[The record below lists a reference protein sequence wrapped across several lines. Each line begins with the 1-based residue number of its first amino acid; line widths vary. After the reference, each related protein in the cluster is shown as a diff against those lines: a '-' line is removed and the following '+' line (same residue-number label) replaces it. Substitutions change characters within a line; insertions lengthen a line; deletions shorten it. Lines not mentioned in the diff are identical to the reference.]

1 MPAPLRDA
9 TRRTRLTVGLRHDFR
24 LALLRIARERKRA
37 LLASSAIIFGM
48 VALVL
53 AEGFIDWNYWYYRES
68 TIRAHLGHIQITR
81 SGFRDNGVADPYR
94 YVMRD
99 DSARLAEIRS
109 TEGVRLVAPRIS
121 FSGLVSRGDSTASF
135 IGEGVDPIA
144 ERELSNNLMIVDGG
158 ALSSD
163 TANEV
168 ILGEGLA
175 ASIGARVGDR
185 VVLLVTTASGG
196 VNGVEVVVK
205 GLFASVSKA
214 FDDTALRVPIKLAAQ
229 VLRMS
234 GAHTWVVLLERTD
247 LTPSVARSLQ
257 LKLPPADFEV
267 TAWTALADFYNKSS
281 ALLAKQM
288 MVMRAIIA
296 LIIVLSISNALR
308 MSVLERTSEIGTAM
322 AIGTPRYLVLRRFLV
337 EGIVLGAAGG
347 AVGLVLAA
355 ATAYTISK
363 IGIPNP
369 PPPGMTRGFIGEI
382 MVTPKLLLTA
392 LAIALSTTLLA
403 SVYPAWRASRL
414 LIVDAL
420 RHNH

>member
-1 MPAPLRDA
+1 MRAPQRDEH
-9 TRRTRLTVGLRHDFR
+9 RRTPVFAGLRHDFR
-24 LALLRIARERKRA
+24 LALARVMRERKRA

-68 TIRAHLGHIQITR
+68 TIRAHLGHIQVTR
-81 SGFRDNGVADPYR
+81 SGYRDNGVADPYR

-99 DSARLAEIRS
+99 DPSRFTEIRS
-109 TEGVRLVAPRIS
+109 IEGVRLVAPRIS
-121 FSGLVSRGDSTASF
+121 FSGLVSRGDSTSSF
-135 IGEGVDPIA
+135 IGEGVDPSA
-144 ERELSNNLMIVDGG
+144 ERELSNNLMIVAGET
-158 ALSSD
+158 LSSD
-163 TANEV
+163 AANEV
-168 ILGEGLA
+168 VLGEGLA
-175 ASIGARVGDR
+175 ASIGAKVGDN

-196 VNGVEVVVK
+196 VNGVEVKVK

-214 FDDTALRVPIKLAAQ
+214 FDDGALRVPIKLASR

-234 GAHTWVVLLERTD
+234 GAHTWVVLLDRTD
-247 LTPSVARSLQ
+247 RTADVTQLLRS
-257 LKLPPADFEV
+257 KLPAADFEV
-267 TAWTALADFYNKSS
+267 TPWTALADFYNKSS

-322 AIGTPRYLVLRRFLV
+322 AIGTPKYLVLRRFLI
-337 EGIVLGAAGG
+337 EGLVLGAAGG
-347 AVGLVLAA
+347 AVGLLLAA

-382 MVTPKLLLTA
+382 LVTPQLLVTA
-392 LAIALSTTLLA
+392 LAIAISTTLLA

-414 LIVDAL
+414 QIVDAL

>member
-1 MPAPLRDA
+1 MHPPQRDKPLRTPLFA
-9 TRRTRLTVGLRHDFR
+9 GMRHDFR
-24 LALLRIARERKRA
+24 LAFARVRRERKRA
-37 LLASSAIIFGM
+37 LLASSAIVFGM

-68 TIRAHLGHIQITR
+68 TIRAHLGHIQVTR

-99 DSARLAEIRS
+99 DTARLSEIQAID
-109 TEGVRLVAPRIS
+109 GVKLVAPRIS
-121 FSGLVSRGDSTASF
+121 FSGLVSRGDTTSSF
-135 IGEGVDPIA
+135 IAEGVAPAA
-144 ERELSNNLMIVDGG
+144 ERELSNNLMIVAGET
-158 ALSSD
+158 LSGDS
-163 TANEV
+163 ANEV

-175 ASIGARVGDR
+175 ASIGAKVGDN

-196 VNGVEVVVK
+196 VNGVEVKVK
-205 GLFASVSKA
+205 GVFASVSKA
-214 FDDTALRVPIKLAAQ
+214 FDDSALRVPIKLASQ
-229 VLRMS
+229 VLRIS
-234 GAHTWVVLLERTD
+234 GAHTWVVLLDRTERTA
-247 LTPSVARSLQ
+247 SVTQLLRSR
-257 LKLPPADFEV
+257 LPVTDFEV
-267 TAWTALADFYNKSS
+267 MPWTALADFYNKSS

-347 AVGLVLAA
+347 MVGLLVAA
-355 ATAYTISK
+355 TTAYTISK

-382 MVTPKLLLTA
+382 LVTPKLLMTA
-392 LAIALSTTLLA
+392 FMIALSTTLLA

-414 LIVDAL
+414 QIVDAL